1 MMGVGWEYMMVGEM
15 VGGGWRV
22 GVDGGGER

>member
-15 VGGGWRV
+15 VGGGWSV